1 MFVSTWSC
9 NPPFIHD
16 SPSRF
21 SALQRSASGARR
33 TPSIVS
39 SAYLQCITASN
50 AALPSHKLEGLVGPL
65 RPWSGSLSC
74 GAPPRPRPHS
84 LLPFARAS
92 RVDARTKTGVC
103 ERAVRANW
111 CAHTH
116 VLGFVRRPPC
126 GERQGD
132 KELNRHAGALRGVKR
147 DRTGCPAPVRASRCA
162 GAHPNG
168 PWPQAGRHLSACMH
182 LAVSPLHS
190 GVWRS
195 MCPEGA
201 RKV

>member
-1 MFVSTWSC
+1 MHSLLLYITTCHAKDGVSYTPEHS
-9 NPPFIHD
+9 NDIYLPSS
-16 SPSRF
+16 SPIRNRRPRRRGMATS
-21 SALQRSASGARR
+21 SPLHSDGSASPQ
-33 TPSIVS
+33 PSS
-39 SAYLQCITASN
+39 HNLHCITASN

-74 GAPPRPRPHS
+74 GAPPRPRPQPA

-116 VLGFVRRPPC
+116 VLGLVRRPPC

-132 KELNRHAGALRGVKR
+132 KELNRHA
-147 DRTGCPAPVRASRCA
+147 RCEA
-162 GAHPNG
+162 
-168 PWPQAGRHLSACMH
+168 
-182 LAVSPLHS
+182 
-190 GVWRS
+190 
-195 MCPEGA
+195 
-201 RKV
+201 